1 MTLSLFPTNL
11 ATAPWSTLWRIARD
25 GDPVVIDLHSR
36 HYSARTYADGRPRR
50 LIVGPGE
57 KLVLVARDDRALF
70 VWRRMAYTLD
80 GQRGIC
86 CAVFRREAGA
96 LASDLIREADALA
109 DDRWP
114 GVRHYTYVAPSRVA
128 STNPG
133 YCFLRAGWRRCGL
146 TKGGH
151 GRPRL
156 IILERC

>member
-11 ATAPWSTLWRIARD
+11 ATAPGSTLWRIARD

-114 GVRHYTYVAPSRVA
+114 GVRHYTYVAPSRVGREEE
-128 STNPG
+128 ST
-133 YCFLRAGWRRCGL
+133 
-146 TKGGH
+146 
-151 GRPRL
+151 
-156 IILERC
+156 

>member
-1 MTLSLFPTNL
+1 MNL
-11 ATAPWSTLWRIARD
+11 LGDFLVRACLAGIGVAIA
-25 GDPVVIDLHSR
+25 
-36 HYSARTYADGRPRR
+36 A
-50 LIVGPGE
+50 GPLGCF
-57 KLVLVARDDRALF
+57 V

-114 GVRHYTYVAPSRVA
+114 GVHHYTYVAPSRVR

-146 TKGGH
+146 TEGGH
-151 GRPRL
+151 GRDQL